1 MQEMIRLIETIML
14 KKSMFDYSDM
24 PSDLSALAE
33 SGNPQ
38 QVKDKVIISL
48 LKTISRNS
56 RSPSL
61 SETMLGLIHDLRES
75 GMDYP
80 ELASIEKS
88 MKAG

>member
-24 PSDLSALAE
+24 PSDLSTLAE

-61 SETMLGLIHDLRES
+61 SETMLGLIQDLREA

-80 ELASIEKS
+80 ELTSIEKS